1 MEVPVGSRLAVVVDA
16 QGNAVERSAMLLRER
31 TLLCESLVYAL
42 VLRQRLHV
50 ADVSALVDVAH
61 SLALRAQG
69 TANGVYR

>member
-1 MEVPVGSRLAVVVDA
+1 MGSRLAVVVDA